1 MKIHWKKTTIMFI
14 LAASLVIPSAS
25 FHVAADEKYSQSYT
39 LSRYQLTDSL
49 QVDVKSVLNEPT
61 SEGTKIGAVIR
72 YYNAGERL
80 VGVPEYEVRVKTN
93 EGLEY
98 IMRPSLA
105 NARNI
110 QPKETIELSYWNVID
125 RYDVFALDE
134 LSWSDV
140 DEFVYPKEEK
150 RIISLPITDLEW
162 KGDKANL
169 SDPAQI
175 KQWQDTFTIPM
186 LTDQIQYQPVSL
198 NEQNTSNGI
207 KTVVGFLAT
216 NMGDKPITVP
226 DFRINGKSGNKVFNG
241 ERLEQDELVLDPG
254 EKNYV
259 HYAIPVK
266 SRSELKNLT
275 VLTPEEYVADDKTH
289 ITYTIG
295 RLMINLVGA
304 TNSTRL
310 PSPSGTYELNKPI
323 QFDPISQLIQSDIE
337 VSMVDLNMSES
348 AGGGFKSVVA
358 KFKMLNKSGDSVP
371 VPSFQTVLTI
381 ANGKK
386 FSGTR
391 QDTKVNMLI
400 PNISYVIYYTY
411 IVPNSETGERLTM
424 EILDGKKVEPYN
436 FTIAAFKTKVVDSTD
451 GTLAFYPFHVQ
462 LIDTSKTT
470 SFNVGK
476 GANYSYTLG
485 LDFDI
490 KLQDEVVVDQSFSK
504 LRVEVADESNR
515 IMASK
520 VFSFIDEKKL
530 VSGNEIISFD
540 ADRLESTLNLR
551 LYEVIDTPFGE
562 VRRLMQTVKR

>member
-14 LAASLVIPSAS
+14 LAVSLVIPSAS

-39 LSRYQLTDSL
+39 LSRYQLTESL
-49 QVDVKSVLNEPT
+49 QVDVKSVLNELT
-61 SEGTKIGAVIR
+61 SEGTKIGAVVR

-80 VGVPEYEVRVKTN
+80 VGVPEYEVRVKTD

-98 IMRPSLA
+98 IMRPSQA

-110 QPKETIELSYWNVID
+110 QPKETIELSYFNVVD

-140 DEFVYPKEEK
+140 DEFVYPKQEK
-150 RIISLPITDLEW
+150 RIISLPIADLEW

-175 KQWQDTFTIPM
+175 KQWQDSFTIPM
-186 LTDQIQYQPVSL
+186 LTDKIQYQPVSL
-198 NEQNTSNGI
+198 NEQNTPNGI

-216 NMGDKPITVP
+216 NIGDKPITLP
-226 DFRINGKSGNKVFNG
+226 DFRINGKSGNKVFIG
-241 ERLEQDELVLDPG
+241 ERLEQDELILDPG

-266 SRSELKNLT
+266 SRAELKNLT
-275 VLTPEEYVADDKTH
+275 VLTPEDFVADDKTH
-289 ITYTIG
+289 ISYTIG

-310 PSPSGTYELNKPI
+310 LSPLGSYELNKPI
-323 QFDPISQLIQSDIE
+323 QFDPISQLIRSDIE
-337 VSMVDLNMSES
+337 VSMVDLSMSES
-348 AGGGFKSVVA
+348 AGGGFKAVVA
-358 KFKMLNKSGDSVP
+358 KFKLLNKSGDSVP

-381 ANGKK
+381 TNGKK

-391 QDTKVNMLI
+391 QDTKVDTLI

-411 IVPNSETGERLTM
+411 VVPNSEMGERLTM

-436 FTIAAFKTKVVDSTD
+436 FTIAAFRTKVMDTTDS
-451 GTLAFYPFHVQ
+451 TLAFYPFQVK
-462 LIDTSKTT
+462 LNDTSLQR
-470 SFNVGK
+470 SFNLGN
-476 GANYSYTLG
+476 GPNYSYKLG
-485 LDFDI
+485 IDFDI

-504 LRVEVADESNR
+504 LRLEVADGSNR
-515 IMASK
+515 IMTSK
-520 VFSFIDEKKL
+520 VFSFAGEKKL
-530 VSGNEIISFD
+530 VTGTEILTFD
-540 ADRLESTLNLR
+540 ADTLEATLNLR

-562 VRRLMQTVKR
+562 VRRLVQTMKR

>member
-14 LAASLVIPSAS
+14 LAVSLVIPSAS

-39 LSRYQLTDSL
+39 LSRYQLTESL

-61 SEGTKIGAVIR
+61 SEGTRIGAVVR

-80 VGVPEYEVRVKTN
+80 VGIPEYEVRVKTN

-98 IMRPSLA
+98 IMRPSQA

-110 QPKETIELSYWNVID
+110 QPKETIELSYFNVVD

-140 DEFVYPKEEK
+140 DEFVYPKQEK
-150 RIISLPITDLEW
+150 RIISLPIADLEW
-162 KGDKANL
+162 KGEKANL

-186 LTDQIQYQPVSL
+186 LTDKIQYQPVSL
-198 NEQNTSNGI
+198 NEQNTPNGI

-216 NMGDKPITVP
+216 NTGDKPISVP
-226 DFRINGKSGNKVFNG
+226 DFRINGKSGNKVYIG
-241 ERLEQDELVLDPG
+241 ERLEQDELILDPG

-266 SRSELKNLT
+266 SKAELKNLT
-275 VLTPEEYVADDKTH
+275 VLTPEDFVGEDKTH
-289 ITYTIG
+289 ISYTIG
-295 RLMINLVGA
+295 RLMINLLGA

-310 PSPSGTYELNKPI
+310 LSPLGSYELNKPI
-323 QFDPISQLIQSDIE
+323 QFDPISQLIRSDIE

-348 AGGGFKSVVA
+348 AGGGFKAVVA
-358 KFKMLNKSGDSVP
+358 KFKLLNKSGDSVP

-391 QDTKVNMLI
+391 QETKVETLI
-400 PNISYVIYYTY
+400 PNISYVIYYTFV
-411 IVPNSETGERLTM
+411 VPNSETGERLTM

-436 FTIAAFKTKVVDSTD
+436 FTIAAFKTKVVDTSD
-451 GTLAFYPFHVQ
+451 NTLAFYPFQVK
-462 LIDTSKTT
+462 INDTSLQR
-470 SFNVGK
+470 SFNVGN
-476 GANYSYTLG
+476 GPNYSYKLG
-485 LDFDI
+485 IDFNV
-490 KLQDEVVVDQSFSK
+490 KLQDEIVVDQSFSK
-504 LRVEVADESNR
+504 LRLEVADASNR
-515 IMASK
+515 IMTSK
-520 VFSFIDEKKL
+520 VFSFAGEKKL
-530 VSGNEIISFD
+530 VTGTELLTFD
-540 ADRLESTLNLR
+540 ADTLEATLTLR

-562 VRRLMQTVKR
+562 VRRLVQTLKE

>member
-14 LAASLVIPSAS
+14 LAVSLVIPSAS
-25 FHVAADEKYSQSYT
+25 FHVAADEKYSQSFT
-39 LSRYQLTDSL
+39 LSRYQLTESL

-61 SEGTKIGAVIR
+61 TEGTKIGAVVR

-98 IMRPSLA
+98 IMRPSQA

-110 QPKETIELSYWNVID
+110 QPKETIELSYLNVVD
-125 RYDVFALDE
+125 RYDEFALNE

-140 DEFVYPKEEK
+140 DEFVYPKVEK
-150 RIISLPITDLEW
+150 KIISLPITDLEW
-162 KGDKANL
+162 KGEKANL

-186 LTDQIQYQPVSL
+186 LTDKIQYQPVSL
-198 NEQNTSNGI
+198 NEQNTPDGI

-216 NMGDKPITVP
+216 NIGDKPISVP
-226 DFRINGKSGNKVFNG
+226 DFRINGKSGNKVYIG
-241 ERLEQDELVLDPG
+241 ERLEQDDLILDPG

-266 SRSELKNLT
+266 SRAELKNLT
-275 VLTPEEYVADDKTH
+275 VLTPEDFVADDKTH
-289 ITYTIG
+289 ISYTIG

-310 PSPSGTYELNKPI
+310 LNPVGSYELNKPI
-323 QFDPISQLIQSDIE
+323 QFDPISQLIRSDIE

-358 KFKMLNKSGDSVP
+358 KFKLLNKSGDSVP

-391 QDTKVNMLI
+391 QDTKVDLLI

-436 FTIAAFKTKVVDSTD
+436 FTIAAFRTKVMDTTDS
-451 GTLAFYPFHVQ
+451 TLAFYPFQVK
-462 LIDTSKTT
+462 LNDTSLQR
-470 SFNVGK
+470 SFNLGN
-476 GANYSYTLG
+476 GPNYSYKLG
-485 LDFDI
+485 VDFDI
-490 KLQDEVVVDQSFSK
+490 KLQDEIVVDQSFSK
-504 LRVEVADESNR
+504 LRLEVADGSNR
-515 IMASK
+515 IMTSK
-520 VFSFIDEKKL
+520 VFSFVGEKKL
-530 VSGNEIISFD
+530 VSGTEILTFD
-540 ADRLESTLNLR
+540 ADTLEATLNLR

-562 VRRLMQTVKR
+562 VRRLVQTLKR

>member
-1 MKIHWKKTTIMFI
+1 MFI
-14 LAASLVIPSAS
+14 LAVSLVIPSAS

-39 LSRYQLTDSL
+39 LSRYQLTESL

-61 SEGTKIGAVIR
+61 SEGTRIGAVVR

-80 VGVPEYEVRVKTN
+80 VGIPEYEVRVKTN

-98 IMRPSLA
+98 IMRPSQA

-110 QPKETIELSYWNVID
+110 QPKETIELSYFNVVD

-140 DEFVYPKEEK
+140 DEFVYPKQEK
-150 RIISLPITDLEW
+150 RIISLPIADLEW
-162 KGDKANL
+162 KGEKANL

-186 LTDQIQYQPVSL
+186 LTDKIQYQPVSL
-198 NEQNTSNGI
+198 NEQNTPNGI

-216 NMGDKPITVP
+216 NTGDKPISVP
-226 DFRINGKSGNKVFNG
+226 DFRINGKSGNKVYIG
-241 ERLEQDELVLDPG
+241 ERLEQDELILDPG

-266 SRSELKNLT
+266 SKAELKNLT
-275 VLTPEEYVADDKTH
+275 VLTPEDFVAEDKTH
-289 ITYTIG
+289 ISYTIG
-295 RLMINLVGA
+295 RLMINLIGA

-310 PSPSGTYELNKPI
+310 MSPIGSYELNKPI
-323 QFDPISQLIQSDIE
+323 KFDPISELIRSDIE

-348 AGGGFKSVVA
+348 AGGGFKAVVA
-358 KFKMLNKSGDSVP
+358 KFKLLNKSGDSVP

-381 ANGKK
+381 ADGKK

-391 QDTKVNMLI
+391 QETKVDMLI

-411 IVPNSETGERLTM
+411 VVPNSETGERLTM

-436 FTIAAFKTKVVDSTD
+436 FTIAAFKTKVVDTSD
-451 GTLAFYPFHVQ
+451 NTLAFYPFQVK
-462 LIDTSKTT
+462 INDTSLQR
-470 SFNVGK
+470 SFNLGN
-476 GANYSYTLG
+476 GPNYSYKLG
-485 LDFDI
+485 IDFNV
-490 KLQDEVVVDQSFSK
+490 KLQDEIVVDQSFSK
-504 LRVEVADESNR
+504 LRLEVGDASNR
-515 IMASK
+515 IMTSK
-520 VFSFIDEKKL
+520 VFSFAGEKKL
-530 VSGNEIISFD
+530 VTGTELLAFD
-540 ADRLESTLNLR
+540 ADTLEATLTLR

-562 VRRLMQTVKR
+562 VRRLVQTLKE